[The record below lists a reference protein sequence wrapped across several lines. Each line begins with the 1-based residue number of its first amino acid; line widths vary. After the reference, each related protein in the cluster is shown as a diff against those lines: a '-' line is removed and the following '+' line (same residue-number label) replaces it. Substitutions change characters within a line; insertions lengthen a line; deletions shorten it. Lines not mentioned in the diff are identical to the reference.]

1 VVEWTGIDRERIEH
15 WEAGF
20 SVDFTL
26 QELYLLLWTVSRKF
40 EPVLKPVERTVDCH
54 RCRVP
59 LEPRKTSRMVMGI
72 AVDNL
77 PGTICPHC
85 GEEWR
90 PDVELIAIL
99 EEPIDIA
106 RIPEGS
112 KLEFVC
118 WKKGMGRGH
127 GIRSTG
133 WTGFWIGLLNGALT
147 WNWPTWSCILICL
160 DSADTPDGT
169 PRTRNSGVW
178 SRRIGKKREKRPGR
192 GYLPGFLSAERV
204 YAG

>member
-1 VVEWTGIDRERIEH
+1 MVEWTGIDRERIEH

-127 GIRSTG
+127 GIRSTVNGHLKIGRCGQENPAVGLEILNLRQPSSRVG
-133 WTGFWIGLLNGALT
+133 WR
-147 WNWPTWSCILICL
+147 LI
-160 DSADTPDGT
+160 S
-169 PRTRNSGVW
+169 S
-178 SRRIGKKREKRPGR
+178 
-192 GYLPGFLSAERV
+192 
-204 YAG
+204 